1 MAVFHSVRN
10 LMISF
15 IVVVLLVAVLFWLY
29 LNVQASMQVSAQNAE
44 IQLSDSLPTQIHV
57 GNYLETQAI
66 GSLDTELNIERKLN
80 LPLKGR
86 YPADLA
92 FVVETPISVDID
104 YQTSIKINTI
114 MPLDADTDLIYKN
127 KLLPK
132 FPIKVDIPVQ
142 LDVPFH
148 LKRTYQLPI
157 KIMFSGPVQFE
168 FDDMLNL
175 YVKHTFKPTL
185 NLNDPMTMK
194 KIAKF
199 NATMYNRERQSLAD
213 LGLQIDLPIKNIHP

>member
-1 MAVFHSVRN
+1 MAVFHTIRN
-10 LMISF
+10 LLVSF
-15 IVVVLLVAVLFWLY
+15 ILVVLLVAVLFWLY
-29 LNVQASMQVSAQNAE
+29 LNLQASMQVSAHNAE
-44 IQLSDSLPTQIHV
+44 IQLSDELPTQIHV
-57 GNYLETQAI
+57 GNYLETQAV
-66 GSLDTELNIERKLN
+66 GKLDTELVIDRKLN

-86 YPADLA
+86 YAADLS

-104 YQTSIKINTI
+104 YQTNIKINTI
-114 MPLDADTDLIYKN
+114 MPLDATTDLIYQS

-157 KIMFSGPVQFE
+157 KIMFSGQVQFE
-168 FDDMLNL
+168 FNEMLNV
-175 YVKHTFKPTL
+175 YVKHKFKPVL
-185 NLNDPMTMK
+185 NINDPMTMK

-199 NATMYNRERQSLAD
+199 NATMYNSKRQSLAD
-213 LGLQIDLPIKNIHP
+213 LDLQIDLPVKNIHP